1 MQSSPKCAMRATAAS
16 VLLLLAAGG
25 ARAQVVDRGD
35 AVEVNPAA
43 LGGRVLLYPGGDY
56 LRTVPRLLEPG
67 QKSGPI
73 HLHMPRKHAAR
84 APAEESAASEPSAPE
99 PAQQTVAAMP
109 PAPPP
114 PKPKP
119 TPKAAPQP
127 KPKAQSPAETRIPAG
142 GGYAGGA
149 AGLFSSMATNS
160 SPAASPA
167 PPAPSRQTA
176 SAAPAPAQ
184 TLPGM
189 TKRSVI
195 LFAPKSAEPADSAL
209 EAIKFLA
216 GDLNGAMRGPSSRIE
231 IQAFGGKRGD
241 KGSEARRLSLRRALA
256 IRQVLIDDGVA
267 AERIDVRAMGGVDDS
282 GPADRVD
289 VYIRA

>member
-1 MQSSPKCAMRATAAS
+1 MHSLSISALCAAAAS
-16 VLLLLAAGG
+16 VLLIAAG
-25 ARAQVVDRGD
+25 AASAQVVDRGD

-43 LGGRVLLYPGGDY
+43 MGGQLLLYPGGDY

-67 QKSGPI
+67 QNSGPI
-73 HLHMPRKHAAR
+73 HLHMPRKHAPRAA
-84 APAEESAASEPSAPE
+84 APAKEAVAAAPSTPQ
-99 PAQQTVAAMP
+99 PAEQTVASMP

-114 PKPKP
+114 PKPR
-119 TPKAAPQP
+119 AAP
-127 KPKAQSPAETRIPAG
+127 KPKPQAQPPAETRIPAG

-149 AGLFSSMATNS
+149 AGLFSSMT
-160 SPAASPA
+160 PP

-209 EAIKFLA
+209 DAIKYLA
-216 GDLNGAMRGPSSRIE
+216 GDLAGAMSGPKSRVE
-231 IQAFGGKRGD
+231 IQAFGGTRGD
-241 KGSEARRLSLRRALA
+241 KGSDARRLSLKRALA
-256 IRQVLIDDGVA
+256 IRQVLIDDGVP